1 MRVSRV
7 RRRLPAD
14 LRRSVAPVADRG
26 ASPASPVRASLS
38 TLCLFCALCWLF
50 AAGAI
55 AAPGRLSRER
65 SSRTA
70 RVCHRGEHRQHRRCP
85 ALHARGKSHR
95 KRKHGAASAPTHA
108 AGGGSA
114 GSGSGPSAP
123 WTVVPPSVAPGSTPG
138 TGGAGG
144 AGTTPSGPGGAAP
157 GEPSAPAGP
166 PHVEVTAEDTA
177 AYRFVLSRPAVPAGQ
192 VIVEF
197 VNHGQD
203 EHNLHA
209 VEPVAGTEAGSLP
222 NTAPNAHPSLTL
234 NLHAGSYTFF
244 CSIKDHEAKGMKATL
259 LVE

>member
-1 MRVSRV
+1 MTVSRV
-7 RRRLPAD
+7 RRRLPPTA
-14 LRRSVAPVADRG
+14 LRS
-26 ASPASPVRASLS
+26 SSLS
-38 TLCLFCALCWLF
+38 VLLVLCALCGAF
-50 AAGAI
+50 AGGAF
-55 AAPGRLSRER
+55 AAPGRDSHER
-65 SSRTA
+65 SSRAA
-70 RVCHRGEHRQHRRCP
+70 RACHRGKHRQHHRCP
-85 ALHARGKSHR
+85 ALPTRGKGHR
-95 KRKHGAASAPTHA
+95 KRKHGAASGTTHA
-108 AGGGSA
+108 TGGGSA
-114 GSGSGPSAP
+114 SSGSGPAAP

-138 TGGAGG
+138 TGGASP
-144 AGTTPSGPGGAAP
+144 TPPGSGGAAP
-157 GEPSAPAGP
+157 GGSPAPAGP

-177 AYRFVLSRPAVPAGQ
+177 AFRFVLSRPSIPAGQ

-222 NTAPNAHPSLTL
+222 NTAPNAHPTLSL